1 MKIGIFAYNFRH
13 WKTQAGIQNLC
24 MAGYKPEVIFA
35 ADPVELKFYQ
45 SKIRVSPKDLF
56 LWHPKELCDF
66 YCIDYHVVRHN
77 SEETATI
84 VKKASLDL
92 GIILGARI
100 LKPVAFRD
108 FSIGVMNMHP
118 GILPQNRGLD
128 NLKWAIIDKKPQG
141 VTTHLI
147 NDKIDRGQQILQE
160 KIKIYEDDTLLDIHL
175 RLQHLEQKLMI
186 DSVSV
191 LSRSPKL
198 KTIKKGTYYKSVP
211 PEREAKMMQMFDDYK
226 REFKNEKS

>member
-66 YCIDYHVVRHN
+66 YSIDYHVVRHN
-77 SEETATI
+77 SEETATM
-84 VKKASLDL
+84 VKEASLDL

-100 LKPVAFRD
+100 LKPVSFRN

-191 LSRSPKL
+191 LSRSSKL
-198 KTIKKGTYYKSVP
+198 KTIEKGTYYKSVP
-211 PEREAKMMQMFDDYK
+211 PEREAKMIQMFDDYK